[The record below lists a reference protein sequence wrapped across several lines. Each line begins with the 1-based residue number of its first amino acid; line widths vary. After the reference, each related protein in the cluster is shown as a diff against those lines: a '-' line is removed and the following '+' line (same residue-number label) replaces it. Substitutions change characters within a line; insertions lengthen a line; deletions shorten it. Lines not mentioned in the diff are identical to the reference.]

1 MNVLTINATQ
11 QNGIISVSGTTD
23 AEMYAVAISVYDES
37 GANLI
42 TLETAATN
50 NGIFS
55 HEIEIVEGNYQ
66 ICVADYNGGEC
77 MTTTVLVASEEE
89 QSAVTEETTETAGTP
104 ETGYQTTANSE
115 QQVTPDANASVS
127 VFGICL
133 AVIAVAAIVSAFI
146 LRRRFAERKVKNK

>member
-23 AEMYAVAISVYDES
+23 TEMYAVAISVYDES

-55 HEIEIVEGNYQ
+55 HEIEIAEGNYQ
-66 ICVADYNGGEC
+66 ICAADYNGGEC
-77 MTTTVLVASEEE
+77 MTTTVTIVSEEE
-89 QSAVTEETTETAGTP
+89 DTDTTSDATAGTP
-104 ETGYQTTANSE
+104 ETGYQTIASSNE
-115 QQVTPDANASVS
+115 QATPDTNAANNSVLA
-127 VFGICL
+127 VCL
-133 AVIAVAAIVSAFI
+133 AAAVVVAVAVSAVAI
-146 LRRRFAERKVKNK
+146 KRRLAHRKVK